1 MGLFDLLFGDE
12 KPERP
17 KRVFISFAMKDVEY
31 RDHLVSQAR
40 NNKSPFEFMD
50 MSVKRPWKQSEWKK
64 KCRTKIK
71 KSDAVIALLSK
82 NTWHAGG
89 ARWEMKCAIEEEKPI
104 IGMHIKK
111 NDRGAIPP
119 ELKRKRIITWSWKN
133 IEKFVNK
140 VNVNR

>member
-1 MGLFDLLFGDE
+1 MGFLDCIFGEED
-12 KPERP
+12 ERP
-17 KRVFISFAMKDVEY
+17 KRIFISFAMEDLTY

-40 NNKSPFEFMD
+40 NKKSPFEFMD

-71 KSDAVIALLSK
+71 RSDGVIVLLSK

-89 ARWEMKCAIEEEKPI
+89 ARWEMKCAREEKKTI

-111 NDRGAIPP
+111 NDKGAIPA
-119 ELKRKRIITWSWKN
+119 ELKGKRVVTWSWANLERFVIN
-133 IEKFVNK
+133 IK
-140 VNVNR
+140 V